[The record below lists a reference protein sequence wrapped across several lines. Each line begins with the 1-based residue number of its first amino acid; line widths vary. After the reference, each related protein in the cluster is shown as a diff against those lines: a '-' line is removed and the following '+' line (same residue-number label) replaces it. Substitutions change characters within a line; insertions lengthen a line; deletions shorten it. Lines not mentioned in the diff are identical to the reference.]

1 MRNRYFKFVVIWH
14 ILMTIFI
21 IGVCTTFGILVLVN
35 KDASEH
41 YIGYIFLVVAFI
53 VLVAFYPILDFIKK
67 VN

>member
-1 MRNRYFKFVVIWH
+1 
-14 ILMTIFI
+14 MTIFI